1 MSMYLRFSCANA
13 TKFFT
18 SLASLTSHVVPCRV
32 KNWMSWKGKCCNT
45 RRVGHTRSYRQEKFF
60 IIPIEIYIQSLF
72 YSFSRKTVGFSIQCQ
87 ENKEERRI
95 MQCHFLGYESK
106 YPRKTNEPSTCK
118 NWPRWEGGTHTCC
131 FPDSNF
137 KLSRADST
145 RSTAIEFFSKVW

>member
-1 MSMYLRFSCANA
+1 MYLRFFCANA

-60 IIPIEIYIQSLF
+60 IIPIEIYIQSIF
-72 YSFSRKTVGFSIQCQ
+72 YSFSRKTVGFLIQCQ

-95 MQCHFLGYESK
+95 MQCHFLGWVKISQENK
-106 YPRKTNEPSTCK
+106 WTFDVQKLTKMRRRYPHMLLPWFQFQTIKSRFHAFNC
-118 NWPRWEGGTHTCC
+118 NWI
-131 FPDSNF
+131 FQ
-137 KLSRADST
+137 
-145 RSTAIEFFSKVW
+145 